1 MRGSPEIDDSTAH
14 SGESTKSHHS
24 DGSTPK
30 EGPPGGLLPAPIP
43 TLCDHRVLT
52 GRQLRSP
59 TVVARLRNSTTVP
72 ANYSA
77 RLDRL
82 SLEIAPAYKGLLP
95 PATRDLGCA
104 VQYEL
109 PAIAGFNTRGP
120 FRTLALQ
127 FRLSNAN
134 QWVRDHDGQG
144 PTLR

>member
-59 TVVARLRNSTTVP
+59 TVVARLRNSATVP

-120 FRTLALQ
+120 MRTLALQ
-127 FRLSNAN
+127 FRLSNADH
-134 QWVRDHDGQG
+134 WVRDHNRQG